1 MKNWLVLI
9 LSIMVLGGCT
19 NPTPLQNALLASSI
33 SGGWMPLLPE
43 AKQFSRPNTSNQE
56 RDEDYK
62 QCVRDLIIA
71 GKDHH
76 YYSDRRIKCMTAMG
90 YSCST
95 DFETKGDTFYSC
107 TH

>member
-9 LSIMVLGGCT
+9 TSIIVLGGAAGGCA
-19 NPTPLQNALLASSI
+19 PFQDALKEGAISS
-33 SGGWMPLLPE
+33 GWHNLDPV
-43 AKQFSRPNTSNQE
+43 AFQFSKPNTSNQE
-56 RDEDYK
+56 RDEDFK
-62 QCVRDLIIA
+62 QCVRDLVIA
-71 GKDHH
+71 GKDHYTH
-76 YYSDRRIKCMTAMG
+76 MKVRCMKAMG